1 MRLALQGHGAS
12 RGAALGRARVRLP
25 HALDVVEERIE
36 DVDAEI
42 ARLHAAIASVRQ
54 EMHTLRDRLHGALA
68 QEVGEFLDLHAL
80 LLDDPELLQGLDDLI
95 RTGRYSADYAL
106 RLQRDR
112 IAGVFQ
118 GMDDAYLRSRIDD
131 IDQVIGRIHAALHSR
146 EAELLGVA
154 GEILIAQDVA
164 PADLAQLQSQG
175 VLAVVTAGGSLL
187 SHSAILARSLHL
199 PLIVGA
205 AEALLKINDGDV
217 LAVDGGS
224 GLIVREPDAADLRA
238 HRTRLKEQAR
248 ERKQL
253 NRLRR
258 EPSRTLDGV
267 DIKLWANA
275 EALQDV
281 AEAHALG
288 SAGIGLYRTEFLFLN
303 RSAHPH
309 GALPDEEEQFR
320 AYRDLVLG
328 MTGRTV
334 TIRTLDLGADKADRS
349 GLALRGEP
357 NPALGL
363 RGIRLSLARQA
374 LFETQLRAIVRATG
388 YGPVRVLLPMISTR
402 EEVLAARALLRRVE
416 RDLRSEG
423 HEIADSIPLGA
434 MIEVPAA
441 AIALPGFIDAVD
453 FISIGTNDLVQYLL
467 AADRNNEALGD
478 LYSPLHPA
486 LLRLLHDVM
495 RVARRRGKP
504 VAVCG
509 EIAGDAAL
517 VPLLLALG
525 LEEFSLHPAT
535 LLEVRRAIRG
545 CDHARLRAR
554 RTALLRANSRSAI
567 EKWLATAPCPGTAL
581 APVATSAAVSRKH
594 A

>member
-25 HALDVVEERIE
+25 HALDVAEERID
-36 DVDAEI
+36 DVDAEV
-42 ARLHAAIASVRQ
+42 ARLHAAIETVRI
-54 EMHTLRDRLHGALA
+54 EMHALRERLHGALA
-68 QEVGEFLDLHAL
+68 QEVGEFLDLHTL

-112 IAGVFQ
+112 IAGVFE

-146 EAELLGVA
+146 EAELQGVA
-154 GEILIAQDVA
+154 GEILVAQDVA

-175 VLAVVTAGGSLL
+175 VVAVVTAGGSAL
-187 SHSAILARSLHL
+187 SHSAILARSLHV

-217 LAVDGGS
+217 LAVDGSS
-224 GLIVREPDAADLRA
+224 GLIVREPNADDLRE
-238 HRTRLKEQAR
+238 HRARLKEQAR

-288 SAGIGLYRTEFLFLN
+288 SAGIGLYRTEFLFLQRN
-303 RSAHPH
+303 E
-309 GALPDEEEQFR
+309 LPDEEEQFR

-363 RGIRLSLARQA
+363 RGIRLSLARED
-374 LFETQLRAIVRATG
+374 LFETQLRAIVRSTG
-388 YGPVRVLLPMISTR
+388 YGPVRILLPMISSR
-402 EEVLAARALLRRVE
+402 EEVLTARKLLKRVE

-423 HEIADSIPLGA
+423 HEIADFIALGA

-441 AIALPGFIDAVD
+441 AIALPGFIGAVD

-467 AADRNNEALGD
+467 AADRNNEALGE
-478 LYSPLHPA
+478 LYSPLHPS
-486 LLRLLHDVM
+486 LLRLLHDVI

-504 VAVCG
+504 VTVCG

-535 LLEVRRAIRG
+535 LLEVRRAIRA
-545 CDHARLRAR
+545 CDHAQLRER
-554 RTALLRANSRSAI
+554 STSLLRANTRNSI
-567 EKWLATAPCPGTAL
+567 EKWLGAQ
-581 APVATSAAVSRKH
+581 AAEPQTR
-594 A
+594 